1 MSGLI
6 GIHAHLIRYI
16 FYEERKREKRTEK
29 ERKKERTYLDA
40 SLCIDEEEKIGCVV
54 LLHRVRWD
62 MVHRFDGMVG

>member
-1 MSGLI
+1 M
-6 GIHAHLIRYI
+6 
-16 FYEERKREKRTEK
+16 KRERERRGQRKK
-29 ERKKERTYLDA
+29 ERKKETYLDA